1 MKFLA
6 ILAGF
11 FFVIVGIAG
20 LLAPSRLVPLYQYLP
35 STTGLYSVAVLR
47 IGIGLVLWR
56 AASRSRTP
64 KTLRVLGI
72 VILIAGIMTPLLGIE
87 RTRAILEWSLAQGS
101 MPMRLW
107 SGVALILGVFVMY
120 SIVGRRRAA

>member
-20 LLAPSRLVPLYQYLP
+20 L
-35 STTGLYSVAVLR
+35 
-47 IGIGLVLWR
+47 
-56 AASRSRTP
+56 
-64 KTLRVLGI
+64 
-72 VILIAGIMTPLLGIE
+72 IMTPLLGIE

-101 MPMRLW
+101 RPMRLW
-107 SGVALILGVFVMY
+107 SGVALILGVFIMY
-120 SIVGRRRAA
+120 SIVGRRRAACQL